1 MRLMALE
8 EKQMRRIALLAVV
21 ASLFIGV
28 LAAPA
33 MADKPVGFVDG
44 VSFDDVNACT
54 GEAHTVNLT
63 FNITVRDNNNNQIV
77 TIKTDAATSD
87 GWYGGGTQTVVEN
100 SRVVNDTLNLW
111 ARNGEGGAYKVHGL
125 FKLDL
130 DTGEVLMDVLDID
143 CRK

>member
-1 MRLMALE
+1 M
-8 EKQMRRIALLAVV
+8 LAVA
-21 ASLFIGV
+21 ASLFVGM

-33 MADKPVGFVDG
+33 MAVKPLRFVQE
-44 VSFDDVNACT
+44 VSFDDTNACT
-54 GEAHTVNLT
+54 GEDHIVTLT
-63 FNITVRDNNNNQIV
+63 FNIAVRENKNSVIT
-77 TIKTDAATSD
+77 TIRTDAATSD

-100 SRVVNDTLNLW
+100 SRVVNDTAILW
-111 ARNGEGGAYKVHGL
+111 ARNGEGGAYKVHQR